1 MSTNSLQL
9 NWNSQILT
17 EEDGHFKLLGRDKE
31 PTKYTC
37 TTGTLSVFWTASFCQ
52 IRKIKINM
60 KRRDI
65 RVFKHKVHVRVNW
78 RPKSNMT
85 HTLQMIWSFTCIKE
99 EEAGGAG
106 ERVTYT
112 SLQEAASGPN

>member
-37 TTGTLSVFWTASFCQ
+37 TTGTLSVFWLAFLFFLLPNQ
-52 IRKIKINM
+52 AAE
-60 KRRDI
+60 
-65 RVFKHKVHVRVNW
+65 FKK
-78 RPKSNMT
+78 
-85 HTLQMIWSFTCIKE
+85 
-99 EEAGGAG
+99 
-106 ERVTYT
+106 
-112 SLQEAASGPN
+112 

>member
-37 TTGTLSVFWTASFCQ
+37 TTGTLSVFWLAFFYFCQ
-52 IRKIKINM
+52 IRLRNSKNK
-60 KRRDI
+60 K
-65 RVFKHKVHVRVNW
+65 KQHEKTQH
-78 RPKSNMT
+78 
-85 HTLQMIWSFTCIKE
+85 Q
-99 EEAGGAG
+99 
-106 ERVTYT
+106 
-112 SLQEAASGPN
+112 SL

>member
-37 TTGTLSVFWTASFCQ
+37 TTGTLSVFWLAFFVFFVKSGCGIQ
-52 IRKIKINM
+52 KIKKNNM
-60 KRRDI
+60 KRHNI
-65 RVFKHKVHVRVNW
+65 RVFKHTQDS
-78 RPKSNMT
+78 KST
-85 HTLQMIWSFTCIKE
+85 TKSTEGQKQSRC
-99 EEAGGAG
+99 
-106 ERVTYT
+106 R
-112 SLQEAASGPN
+112 